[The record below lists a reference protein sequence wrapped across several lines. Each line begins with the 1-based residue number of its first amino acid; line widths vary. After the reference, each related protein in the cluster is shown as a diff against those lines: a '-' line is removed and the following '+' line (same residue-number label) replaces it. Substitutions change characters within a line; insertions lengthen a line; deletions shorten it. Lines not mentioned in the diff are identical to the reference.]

1 MLSIIGNSR
10 VCVSKLAVLF
20 VPLFLVSCAN
30 TPSSELLRFDCE
42 GWDLSQ
48 LQKDSESYIG
58 NRYCGRVFIVNS
70 DIGAFVIDRVQYN
83 AGFQEWEF
91 PDRDAVI
98 YIETDWSFSE
108 FGVSRN
114 FGFYEYEI
122 YGEISPLN
130 AQCFES
136 IEGCVPV
143 RFPLF
148 LEVIEATRIE

>member
-10 VCVSKLAVLF
+10 VCVSKLAVLLA
-20 VPLFLVSCAN
+20 PLFLVSCAN
-30 TPSSELLRFDCE
+30 TPSSEIMSFDCE
-42 GWDLSQ
+42 EWDLSE
-48 LQKDSESYIG
+48 LQEDPEAYIG

-98 YIETDWSFSE
+98 YIDTDWSFSE
-108 FGVSRN
+108 FDVSQN

-122 YGEISPLN
+122 YGEISPLS